1 MDREKRKDSKE
12 ILEIPKA
19 EMIDFWEEGSEY
31 VMYSKW
37 DSVFDWF
44 RRMWE
49 KIGKRQIGTNRF
61 VKTKK
66 YFPFL
71 ERKKDL
77 EIFWS

>member
-49 KIGKRQIGTNRF
+49 KIGKR
-61 VKTKK
+61 
-66 YFPFL
+66 
-71 ERKKDL
+71 
-77 EIFWS
+77 